1 MSSGL
6 VTGIDRQSKLAIYS
20 LLEEIFMA
28 KIVFCE
34 DEVNIQKLVRV
45 MLRSSKHE
53 LFIASDGME
62 GLEMIE
68 RVHPD
73 LIFTDIS
80 MPGRDG
86 YQLADELKAQKD
98 LAQIPIV
105 FISAFAQR
113 SMMNESYRHG
123 GVSYLTKPFSA
134 ADLFEKIN
142 LFCNTGAPQP

>member
-1 MSSGL
+1 
-6 VTGIDRQSKLAIYS
+6 
-20 LLEEIFMA
+20 MA

-34 DEVNIQKLVRV
+34 DEINIQKLVRV
-45 MLRSSKHE
+45 MLRSAKQHE
-53 LFIASDGME
+53 LHIASDGIE
-62 GLEMIE
+62 GLDLVEQ
-68 RVHPD
+68 VQPD

-86 YQLADELKAQKD
+86 YQLADELKARPH
-98 LAQIPIV
+98 LAHIPII

-123 GVSYLTKPFSA
+123 GASYLTKPFSA

-142 LFCNTGAPQP
+142 LFCSVQPTQP

>member
-1 MSSGL
+1 
-6 VTGIDRQSKLAIYS
+6 
-20 LLEEIFMA
+20 MA

-34 DEVNIQKLVRV
+34 DEINIQKLVRV
-45 MLRSSKHE
+45 MLRSSNHE
-53 LFIASDGME
+53 LYIASDGVE
-62 GLEMIE
+62 GLKMIE

-86 YQLADELKAQKD
+86 YQLADELKARPK
-98 LAQIPIV
+98 LSHIPIV

-123 GVSYLTKPFSA
+123 AASYLTKPFSA
-134 ADLFEKIN
+134 VDLFDKIKQ
-142 LFCNTGAPQP
+142 FCKTEIKEEVPQGSPRP